1 MICFKGWPDI
11 RRQRNKRQRRRY
23 RNCSERVQTRFAR
36 HNRRFW
42 LVVHSARLLNLPLH
56 LVSRQTTSDC
66 HLFHD
71 PVPRFIGINREKR
84 TEWTNDRNGWG
95 VTREKGKIQIKKK
108 HRDGAEINWA
118 ALATLSRT
126 LLDRKYDRKLFHSFP
141 FLHLYELQQR
151 WVSFSFFLKV
161 FNFVCPIAHL
171 FSGFGTTLRRERERG
186 KTGERKWEKKQ
197 HDGSLFRTH
206 FQNVSS
212 FFFKGKKR
220 K

>member
-42 LVVHSARLLNLPLH
+42 LVVHSAWLLNLPLH

-108 HRDGAEINWA
+108 HRYGAEVNWA
-118 ALATLSRT
+118 ALATLSGT
-126 LLDRKYDRKLFHSFP
+126 LVDRKYDHKLFHSFP

-161 FNFVCPIAHL
+161 FNFVCPIAHP
-171 FSGFGTTLRRERERG
+171 FSGFGTTLRRERER
-186 KTGERKWEKKQ
+186 ENW
-197 HDGSLFRTH
+197 
-206 FQNVSS
+206 
-212 FFFKGKKR
+212 GKKVR
-220 K
+220 EKATRR